1 LVNRLTDNSFNRILF
16 IRQKNEETI
25 KQLNKQRLN
34 NKMKRYL
41 ILLLFTFQ
49 GLMAQVQFE
58 ARVSKNTLG
67 INERL
72 RIDFIM
78 NVDGDN
84 FDQPAFDGFRIVAG
98 PSQQISQSWVNGRSS
113 FQKIYSYILQPAQ
126 KGTLTIKQ
134 SSIEFNG
141 QIYKTSPIKIVVT
154 NAVAQERDPSDR
166 PQGAG
171 SETLNLVA
179 EISKTNPYLNEP
191 ITVVYKLY
199 FNNINVTGFKELGKP
214 KYNDFWNQNIEIK
227 QLAIE
232 EGSYKG
238 QKCYFVVLKKT
249 ILYPQKSGNL
259 TIEPLSLDIG
269 VQLPTNR
276 TNMFGQMQLIDDNK
290 IVSAGA
296 KTIHVRPL
304 PEATKPEGFTGAVG
318 KFDFKVTPSKTTLK
332 NGESLD
338 LFVTATGSGNM
349 KLFTL
354 PKPVVPNALEMYDP
368 VHDEKVTTSLSGMSG
383 KISDKYTIIPQYKG
397 KYVIKPMQFSYFDLN
412 SGSYKTITSQEITV
426 DVLDGPMQAEADAT
440 ANASKNVISK
450 TEQFKYI
457 KPKTTLVSMAKNDFY
472 GSNLYYSL
480 LLAPFIILPII
491 VLAKKKKEAID
502 SDVTGNRIRM
512 NNKLAKKYLSE
523 AKKQL
528 NNKEPFYIA
537 LEKAMHNFLKAKLHI
552 ETSEMSK
559 DNIRELLLSRNANP
573 ETVQSFIHLTENC
586 EFARY
591 APASSASIQQDY
603 DKAVL
608 IISELEKQIV

>member
-1 LVNRLTDNSFNRILF
+1 
-16 IRQKNEETI
+16 
-25 KQLNKQRLN
+25 
-34 NKMKRYL
+34 MKRYL

-67 INERL
+67 VNERL

-84 FDQPAFDGFRIVAG
+84 FDQPSFDGFKIVAG

-113 FQKIYSYILQPAQ
+113 FQKIYSYILQPNQ
-126 KGTLTIKQ
+126 KGTVNIKQ
-134 SSIEFNG
+134 AAIEYNG
-141 QIYKTSPIKIVVT
+141 QTYKTSPIKIVVT
-154 NAVAQERDPSDR
+154 NAVAQERDPNDR
-166 PQGAG
+166 PQG
-171 SETLNLVA
+171 SPNEMLNLVA
-179 EISKTNPYLNEP
+179 EISKTSPYLNEP

-199 FNNINVTGFKELGKP
+199 FNNINVTGFKELAKP
-214 KYNDFWNQNIEIK
+214 KYNDFWNQNIDIK
-227 QLAIE
+227 QLSVE
-232 EGSYKG
+232 QGSYQG
-238 QKCYFVVLKKT
+238 ERCYFVVLKKT
-249 ILYPQKSGNL
+249 ILYPQKAGRL

-276 TNMFGQMQLIDDNK
+276 RDMFGQMIITDDNK
-290 IVSAGA
+290 VVSAGA
-296 KTIHVRPL
+296 KTINVRPL
-304 PEATKPEGFTGAVG
+304 PESGKPEGFGGAVG
-318 KFDFKVTPSKTTLK
+318 NFDFTVTPSKTTLK

-338 LFVTATGSGNM
+338 LFVTASGNGNM

-383 KISDKYTIIPQYKG
+383 KITDKYTIIPQYKG
-397 KYVIKPMQFSYFDLN
+397 KYAIKPMQFSYFDLN
-412 SGSYKTITSQEITV
+412 SGSYKTITSKEIMI
-426 DVLDGPMQAEADAT
+426 DVLDGPMQAEA
-440 ANASKNVISK
+440 NASANTAKNVISK

-457 KPKTTLVSMAKNDFY
+457 KPKTTLVAIARNDFY
-472 GSNLYYSL
+472 GSDLYYTL
-480 LLAPFIILPII
+480 LFMPFVILPII
-491 VLAKKKKEAID
+491 VLAKKRKEAID
-502 SDVTGNRIRM
+502 GDVTGNRIRM
-512 NNKLAKKYLSE
+512 NNKLAKKYLSQ

-528 NNKEPFYIA
+528 NNKEAFYIA

-573 ETVQSFIHLTENC
+573 ETVQSFINLTENC